1 MYFFLSI
8 HSKDTDALIEAIESG
23 ASSIDYMDDVGQ
35 TLLNWASAFGTQEMV
50 EYLCQ
55 KGADVNK
62 GQRSSSL
69 HYAACFGRPQIAKV
83 LLRFGANPD
92 LRDEDGE
99 RKEKYRQIKEFYCL
113 ILVQ

>member
-1 MYFFLSI
+1 
-8 HSKDTDALIEAIESG
+8 
-23 ASSIDYMDDVGQ
+23 MDDVGQ

-92 LRDEDGE
+92 LRDEDGMINQLIILNFTFI
-99 RKEKYRQIKEFYCL
+99 RTGKIPLNIKVNLTSLEQLSLAYFTP
-113 ILVQ
+113 